1 MWLKEETFRF
11 KEMKVQWGGILP
23 GSQRRGKAGEG
34 GGCVSG
40 AEQVMGRG
48 EGGVTRMCSLGPD
61 KVCVQW

>member
-1 MWLKEETFRF
+1 
-11 KEMKVQWGGILP
+11 MKVQWGGILP

-61 KVCVQW
+61 KVCVQ